1 MSTQDIVQK
10 LWNLCNVLRDD
21 GITYHQYV
29 TELTYILFLK
39 MINEIGREQEL
50 KAEIDK
56 QHKKR
61 LKEYCEENNKKESDL
76 TAAEKEKLK
85 NALDDYSWD
94 YLKSLEGI
102 PLKKYYNLVL
112 KELGQHNLKSVNKIF
127 EKAVSNIEE
136 PRNLRKLILEIDK
149 FEYYD
154 LDNKEMIGD
163 LYEELL
169 EKNATEKKSGAGQ
182 YFTPRVLIK
191 VMTELIDPQFG
202 ERCFDPACGT
212 FGFLIAAYKHITK
225 DIDRF
230 ALKPNE
236 YNMLQESFTGIELV
250 NDTYRLALMNA
261 YLHLNIYDIDANIK
275 NLDSLSTNA
284 KGFKEF
290 DVILTNP
297 PFGTK
302 KGGERTSRDDISF
315 QTSNKQLNFL
325 QVIYRS
331 LKADGKARCAVVLPD
346 NVLFAGGDG
355 VSVRREMMN
364 FCNLHTILR
373 LPTGIFYA
381 QGVKTNVLFFTRGKT
396 EKGNTKEVAFYD
408 MRTNM
413 DSFGKTRQLKKI
425 DFEEFMEGYKDTSKR
440 TGERWSKFTREQ
452 IENEHDDSLDLG
464 LIKDDSIIDAD
475 ELPDPIE
482 SGEEAIAQLEEAVDL
497 LKSVVRELKTLTSED

>member
-39 MINEIGREQEL
+39 MLEETGEEAALQKEIEQ
-50 KAEIDK
+50 AY
-56 QHKKR
+56 KKR
-61 LKEYCEENNKKESDL
+61 LEQYAKSKDKTIDELTEE
-76 TAAEKEKLK
+76 EKEGRK
-85 NALDDYSWD
+85 NALHDYSWKR
-94 YLKSLEGI
+94 LTSLDGI
-102 PLKKYYNLVL
+102 TLKKYYNSILS
-112 KELGQHNLKSVNKIF
+112 ELGKTTLPKISSIYA
-127 EKAVSNIEE
+127 KAVSSIEE
-136 PRNLRKLILEIDK
+136 PKNLEKIISEINKLDW
-149 FEYYD
+149 FEAKREG
-154 LDNKEMIGD
+154 LGD
-163 LYEELL
+163 LYEGLL
-169 EKNATEKKSGAGQ
+169 AKNADEKKSGAGQ
-182 YFTPRVLIK
+182 YFTPRVLID
-191 VMTELIDPQFG
+191 VMTELVKPKLG

-212 FGFLIAAYKHITK
+212 FGFMISAYNYAIPEENTLFSLEDHE
-225 DIDRF
+225 R
-230 ALKPNE
+230 A
-236 YNMLQESFTGIELV
+236 MLDDYYHGVELV
-250 NDTYRLALMNA
+250 HDAHRLALMNA
-261 YLHLNIYDIDANIK
+261 YLHGVPAKIYCE
-275 NLDSLSTNA
+275 DSLAPGA
-284 KGFKEF
+284 KRFKEY

-302 KGGERTSRDDISF
+302 NSGERASRDDISF

-355 VSVRREMMN
+355 TSVRRELME

-396 EKGNTKEVAFYD
+396 ERGNTTEVAFYD
-408 MRTNM
+408 LRTNQEG
-413 DSFGKTRQLKKI
+413 FGKTRPLRHS
-425 DFEEFMEGYKDTSKR
+425 DFDEFVEGYNDPSKR
-440 TGERWSKFTREQ
+440 TGERWSKFTREE
-452 IENEHDDSLDLG
+452 IENTYGDSLDLG
-464 LIKDDSIIDAD
+464 LIKDDSIIDAN

-497 LKSVVRELKTLTSED
+497 LKSVVRELKALNSEE